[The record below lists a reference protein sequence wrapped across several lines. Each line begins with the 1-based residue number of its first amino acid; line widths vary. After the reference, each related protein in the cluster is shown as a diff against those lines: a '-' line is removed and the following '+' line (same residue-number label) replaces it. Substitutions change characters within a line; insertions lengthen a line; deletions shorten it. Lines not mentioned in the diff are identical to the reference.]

1 MEQITFEALNDN
13 VDYLEK
19 EQNAFQL
26 LRNALEETL
35 AKDNLSPMSISFRL
49 GNAEKSQY
57 SSVYL
62 FNENC
67 IFCRICFRGKQHYL
81 SIPSTYENHIP
92 DGITYKI
99 LSSDPSYCRIALS
112 SVEDVLQI
120 KDVLCKILAMQI
132 DTFPAEFGCC
142 SRYEACSDAM
152 KCIHPD
158 SDMAIK
164 CAYRKN
170 LKKGKIFYGKNKNV

>member
-1 MEQITFEALNDN
+1 MEQISFDDLYENA
-13 VDYLEK
+13 DYLEK
-19 EQNAFQL
+19 EQGAFQL
-26 LRNALEETL
+26 LKSALEATL
-35 AKDNLSPMSISFRL
+35 AKDNLAPKSIFFRA

-62 FNENC
+62 LNESC

-81 SIPSTYENHIP
+81 SVPSKYEDWIPHGTA
-92 DGITYKI
+92 YKI
-99 LSSDPSYCRIALS
+99 LSSDPSYCRISLS
-112 SVEDVLQI
+112 SVEDVRLYETI
-120 KDVLCKILAMQI
+120 LCEILAAQI
-132 DTFPAEFGCC
+132 DTFPVEFGCC

-170 LKKGKIFYGKNKNV
+170 LKKGKIFYGKNKNI